1 MRKIPSKKEKLKPK
15 SEIKPNFVETE
26 YDLSYLNILGI
37 STIGLTNPTLV
48 RVYNDGRIIILDNGK
63 TEEW

>member
-15 SEIKPNFVETE
+15 SEINPNFVETE
-26 YDLSYLNILGI
+26 YDLSYLNLLGI
-37 STIGLTNPTLV
+37 PTLGLINPTPV
-48 RVYNDGRIIILDNGK
+48 RVYNDGTIIILSNGK